1 MICRCGNDISG
12 FCPGP
17 NRCTNNLTFAQAI
30 NRALDESL
38 TEREVMVCGQLV
50 KHHVAGITTGLHA
63 KYPEQVVTFPI
74 SEALMNSSTMGL
86 SLAGKRPVMIH
97 ERMDFLAC
105 GMDALVN
112 HIPIWP
118 KKCGVSLPLV
128 ILAIVGKGHGQ
139 GPQHSKNLT
148 RWFENFEGWT
158 VVQPQDPESAYR
170 GMKDAIFG
178 NSPVMYVAH
187 REHLDSTARVEIT
200 SPSYIGLCG
209 ASPRH
214 EQLFYTGA

>member
-12 FCPGP
+12 YCPGTQA
-17 NRCTNNLTFAQAI
+17 CLGNLTFAQAI
-30 NRALDESL
+30 NRALDEAL
-38 TEREVMVCGQLV
+38 QDPAVLVCGQLV

-63 KYPEQVVTFPI
+63 KYPDQVVTYPI
-74 SEALMNSSTMGL
+74 SEALMNSSAMGL

-112 HIPIWP
+112 HIPIWR
-118 KKCGVSLPLV
+118 KKCGVKLPLV

-148 RWFENFEGWT
+148 SWFENFDGWT
-158 VVQPQDPESAYR
+158 VMQPYDPTSAYHM
-170 GMKDAIFG
+170 MKAAIFG
-178 NSPVMYVAH
+178 DYPVMHVAH
-187 REHLDSTARVEIT
+187 REFLESTGTVDIKSR
-200 SPSYIGLCG
+200 SRIGLCG
-209 ASPRH
+209 ASQRH
-214 EQLFYTGA
+214 EQEFYKGA